1 MRFTFNKS
9 LLVASVLLAVS
20 SQSAFATNGMAPIGL
35 GITQKAMG
43 GAAVATSENTM
54 NAGTNPASL
63 SNVDAGWDIGA
74 EVFMP
79 DRGATISGNNMGGG
93 MTADGSYDG
102 NGKDMF
108 LIPEGGYKRQL
119 SDKHSVGVVV
129 YGNGGM
135 NSSYDKAIP
144 LFDATGVN
152 KPGINLE
159 QLVVAPTWS
168 TKINENNSVG
178 VSLNLAYQRFSA
190 NGLQNF
196 TAPVGSLQQAS
207 SSPNDVTDRGNDAS
221 TGVGA
226 TIGWQGKLSPTV
238 TAGVA
243 YRSKTNMGKLDKY
256 KGLFAEQGD
265 LDMPA
270 ATTVGIAW
278 QATPKTLIATDIQ
291 KIEYSKV
298 KAMAN
303 TNTAGGLLGS
313 DNGSGFGWKDQTVY
327 KIGVKH
333 QVKPNF
339 AVLAGYNHAKNPLQ
353 SSQTLFNVL
362 APATVEDH
370 VTLGGEWKLN
380 NKASLTA
387 AYTHAFDKGV
397 NGSNSIHPTQQ
408 GGGEA
413 NLNMEQNAVGIAYS
427 VKF

>member
-9 LLVASVLLAVS
+9 LLVASVLLAIS

-79 DRGATISGNNMGGG
+79 DRGATITGSGFSDGSFSGNE
-93 MTADGSYDG
+93 
-102 NGKDMF
+102 KDTF

-119 SDKHSVGVVV
+119 NDKNSVGVVV

-144 LFDATGVN
+144 IFGSTKA
-152 KPGINLE
+152 GINLE

-196 TAPVGSLQQAS
+196 TAPVGNPQQAS
-207 SSPNDVTDRGNDAS
+207 SSPNDVTDKGNDAS

-303 TNTAGGLLGS
+303 LNPGTNLLGT
-313 DNGSGFGWKDQTVY
+313 DGGSGFGWKDQTVY

-333 QVKPNF
+333 QVNSKF
-339 AVLAGYNHAKNPLQ
+339 AALAGYNHAKNPLQ

-380 NKASLTA
+380 DKASLTA

-397 NGSNSIHPTQQ
+397 NGSNSIGT
-408 GGGEA
+408 GGEA

>member
-9 LLVASVLLAVS
+9 LLVASVLLAIS
-20 SQSAFATNGMAPIGL
+20 SQSAFATNGMAPIGV

-43 GAAVATSENTM
+43 GAAAATSENTM
-54 NAGTNPASL
+54 NAATNPASL
-63 SNVDAGWDIGA
+63 SNVADGWDIGA

-79 DRGATISGNNMGGG
+79 DRGATITGNLGPGV
-93 MTADGSYDG
+93 DGAYNG
-102 NGKDMF
+102 NEKDMF

-119 SDKHSVGVVV
+119 NDKHSVGVVV

-135 NSSYDKAIP
+135 NSSYDRAIP
-144 LFDATGVN
+144 LFNMTDSTKA
-152 KPGINLE
+152 GINLE

-168 TKINENNSVG
+168 AKINENNSIG
-178 VSLNLAYQRFSA
+178 VSVNLAYQQFSA
-190 NGLQNF
+190 TGLRNF
-196 TAPVGSLQQAS
+196 SDMLGAS
-207 SSPNDVTDRGNDAS
+207 ADPGNLTDRGTDS
-221 TGVGA
+221 SSGIGA

-270 ATTVGIAW
+270 ATTAGIAW
-278 QATPKTLIATDIQ
+278 QATPKTLIAADVQ
-291 KIEYSKV
+291 QIEYSKI
-298 KAMAN
+298 KSMAN
-303 TNTAGGLLGS
+303 DNTFLTIPTQLGA
-313 DNGSGFGWKDQTVY
+313 DNGPGFGWKDQTVY

-339 AVLAGYNHAKNPLQ
+339 AVLAGYNHAKNPLK
-353 SSQTLFNVL
+353 STQTLFNVL

-380 NKASLTA
+380 NKANLTA
-387 AYTHAFDKGV
+387 TYTHAFDKSV
-397 NGSNSIHPTQQ
+397 NGTGPSIPGGF
-408 GGGEA
+408 GGGDA

>member
-9 LLVASVLLAVS
+9 LLVASVLLAIS

-79 DRGATISGNNMGGG
+79 DRSATITGTGFSDGKFNGNE
-93 MTADGSYDG
+93 
-102 NGKDMF
+102 KEMF

-119 SDKHSVGVVV
+119 NDKHSVGVVV

-135 NSSYDKAIP
+135 NTSYDRAIP
-144 LFDATGVN
+144 LFGNTNA
-152 KPGINLE
+152 GISLE

-168 TKINENNSVG
+168 AKINENNSVG
-178 VSLNLAYQRFSA
+178 VSVNLAYQQFSA

-196 TAPVGSLQQAS
+196 IGFS
-207 SSPNDVTDRGNDAS
+207 SSGGNLTDRGTDS
-221 TGVGA
+221 SSGIGA
-226 TIGWQGKLSPTV
+226 TVGWQGKLSPTV
-238 TAGVA
+238 TAGVS

-270 ATTVGIAW
+270 ATTAGIAW
-278 QATPKTLIATDIQ
+278 QATPKTLIAADVQ
-291 KIEYSKV
+291 QIEYSKI

-303 TNTAGGLLGS
+303 DNTFLTAPTLLGA
-313 DNGSGFGWKDQTVY
+313 DNGPGFGWKDQTVY

-339 AVLAGYNHAKNPLQ
+339 AVLAGYNHAKNPLK
-353 SSQTLFNVL
+353 SSQTQFNIL

-380 NKASLTA
+380 DKASLTA

-397 NGSNSIHPTQQ
+397 NGSGSILPA
-408 GGGEA
+408 GEA

>member
-1 MRFTFNKS
+1 MRFIFNKS
-9 LLVASVLLAVS
+9 LLVASVLLAIS

-79 DRGATISGNNMGGG
+79 DRGATITGSGFSDGSFSGNE
-93 MTADGSYDG
+93 
-102 NGKDMF
+102 KDTF

-119 SDKHSVGVVV
+119 NDKNSVGVVV

-144 LFDATGVN
+144 IFGSTKA
-152 KPGINLE
+152 GINLE

-196 TAPVGSLQQAS
+196 TAPVGNPQQAS
-207 SSPNDVTDRGNDAS
+207 SSPNDVTDKGNDAS

-303 TNTAGGLLGS
+303 LNPGTNLLGT
-313 DNGSGFGWKDQTVY
+313 DGGSGFGWKDQTVY

-333 QVKPNF
+333 QVNSKF
-339 AVLAGYNHAKNPLQ
+339 AALAGYNHAKNPLQ

-380 NKASLTA
+380 DKASLTA

-397 NGSNSIHPTQQ
+397 NGSNSIGT
-408 GGGEA
+408 GGEA

>member
-9 LLVASVLLAVS
+9 LLVASVLLAIS

-79 DRGATISGNNMGGG
+79 DRGATITGTPGGFSDGTFNGNE
-93 MTADGSYDG
+93 
-102 NGKDMF
+102 KEMF

-119 SDKHSVGVVV
+119 NDKHSVGVVV

-144 LFDATGVN
+144 LFDMSGAN
-152 KPGINLE
+152 KAGISLE

-178 VSLNLAYQRFSA
+178 ISLNLAYQRFSA
-190 NGLQNF
+190 TGLQNF
-196 TAPVGSLQQAS
+196 DAPFQTTSQG
-207 SSPNDVTDRGNDAS
+207 NVTNKGNDAS

-270 ATTVGIAW
+270 ATTAGIVW
-278 QATPKTLIATDIQ
+278 QATPKTLVAADVQ
-291 KIEYSKV
+291 QIEYSKV

-303 TNTAGGLLGS
+303 DNSTLNGMPANLGA

-333 QVKPNF
+333 QVRPDF
-339 AVLAGYNHAKNPLQ
+339 AVLAGYNHAKNPLK
-353 SSQTLFNVL
+353 SGQTLFNVL

-380 NKASLTA
+380 NKANLTA
-387 AYTHAFDKGV
+387 AYTHAFGKDV
-397 NGSNSIHPTQQ
+397 NGTGSVPAGF

>member
-9 LLVASVLLAVS
+9 LLVASVLLAIS
-20 SQSAFATNGMAPIGL
+20 SQSAFATNGMAPIGV

-43 GAAVATSENTM
+43 GAAAATSENTM
-54 NAGTNPASL
+54 NAATNPASL
-63 SNVDAGWDIGA
+63 SNVADGWDIGA

-79 DRGATISGNNMGGG
+79 DRGATITGNPGPGIN
-93 MTADGSYDG
+93 GSYDG
-102 NGKDMF
+102 NEKDMF
-108 LIPEGGYKRQL
+108 LIPEAGYKRQL
-119 SDKHSVGVVV
+119 KGNHSVGVVV

-135 NSSYDKAIP
+135 NSSYDRPVP
-144 LFDATGVN
+144 LFGNTNA
-152 KPGINLE
+152 GINLE
-159 QLVVAPTWS
+159 QLVIAPTWS

-190 NGLQNF
+190 TGLQNF
-196 TAPVGSLQQAS
+196 DAPFQTTSRG
-207 SSPNDVTDRGNDAS
+207 NVTDNGNDSS

-226 TIGWQGKLSPTV
+226 PIGWQGKLSPTV

-243 YRSKTNMGKLDKY
+243 YRSKTNMGKFDKY

-278 QATPKTLIATDIQ
+278 QATPKTLIAADVQ
-291 KIEYSKV
+291 QIEYSKV

-303 TNTAGGLLGS
+303 DNSTLNGMPANLGA

-339 AVLAGYNHAKNPLQ
+339 AVLAGYNHATNPLK

-380 NKASLTA
+380 NKANLTA
-387 AYTHAFDKGV
+387 TYAHAFDKNV
-397 NGSNSIHPTQQ
+397 NGTGPSIPA
-408 GGGEA
+408 GFGYGDA

>member
-9 LLVASVLLAVS
+9 LLVASVLLAIS

-79 DRGATISGNNMGGG
+79 DRGATITGTPGGFSDGTFNGNE
-93 MTADGSYDG
+93 
-102 NGKDMF
+102 KEMF

-119 SDKHSVGVVV
+119 NDKHSVGVVV

-144 LFDATGVN
+144 LFDMSGAN
-152 KPGINLE
+152 KAGISLE

-178 VSLNLAYQRFSA
+178 ISLNLAYQRFSA
-190 NGLQNF
+190 TGLQNF
-196 TAPVGSLQQAS
+196 DAPFQTTSQG
-207 SSPNDVTDRGNDAS
+207 NVTNKGNDAS

-270 ATTVGIAW
+270 ATTAGIAW
-278 QATPKTLIATDIQ
+278 QATPKTLVAADVQ
-291 KIEYSKV
+291 QIEYSKV

-303 TNTAGGLLGS
+303 DNSTLNGMPANLGA

-333 QVKPNF
+333 QVRPDF
-339 AVLAGYNHAKNPLQ
+339 AVLAGYNHAKNPLK
-353 SSQTLFNVL
+353 SGQTLFNVL

-380 NKASLTA
+380 NKANLTA
-387 AYTHAFDKGV
+387 AYTHAFGKDV
-397 NGSNSIHPTQQ
+397 NGTGSVPAGF

>member
-9 LLVASVLLAVS
+9 LLVASVLLAIS

-63 SNVDAGWDIGA
+63 SNVADGWDIGA

-79 DRGATISGNNMGGG
+79 DRGATITGTPGGFSDGTFNGNE
-93 MTADGSYDG
+93 
-102 NGKDMF
+102 KEMF

-119 SDKHSVGVVV
+119 NDKHSVGVVV

-144 LFDATGVN
+144 LFDMSGAN
-152 KPGINLE
+152 KAGISLE

-178 VSLNLAYQRFSA
+178 ISLNLAYQRFSA
-190 NGLQNF
+190 TGLQNF
-196 TAPVGSLQQAS
+196 DAPFQTTSQG
-207 SSPNDVTDRGNDAS
+207 NVTNKGNDAS

-270 ATTVGIAW
+270 ATTAGIAW
-278 QATPKTLIATDIQ
+278 QATPKTLVAADVQ
-291 KIEYSKV
+291 QIEYSKV

-303 TNTAGGLLGS
+303 DNSTLNGMPANLGA

-333 QVKPNF
+333 QVRPDF
-339 AVLAGYNHAKNPLQ
+339 AVLAGYNHAKNPLK
-353 SSQTLFNVL
+353 SGQTLFNVL

-380 NKASLTA
+380 NKANLTA
-387 AYTHAFDKGV
+387 AYTHAFGKDV
-397 NGSNSIHPTQQ
+397 NGTGSVPAGF

>member
-9 LLVASVLLAVS
+9 LLVASVLLAIS

-79 DRGATISGNNMGGG
+79 DRSATITGTGFSDGKFNGNE
-93 MTADGSYDG
+93 
-102 NGKDMF
+102 KEMF

-119 SDKHSVGVVV
+119 NDKHSVGVVV

-144 LFDATGVN
+144 LFDMSGAN
-152 KPGINLE
+152 KAGISLE

-178 VSLNLAYQRFSA
+178 ISLNLAYQRFSA
-190 NGLQNF
+190 TGLQNF
-196 TAPVGSLQQAS
+196 DAPFQTTSQG
-207 SSPNDVTDRGNDAS
+207 NVTNKGNDAS

-270 ATTVGIAW
+270 ATTAGIAW
-278 QATPKTLIATDIQ
+278 QATPKTLVAADVQ
-291 KIEYSKV
+291 QIEYSKV

-303 TNTAGGLLGS
+303 DNSTLNGMPANLGA

-333 QVKPNF
+333 QVRPDF
-339 AVLAGYNHAKNPLQ
+339 AVLAGYNHAKNPLK
-353 SSQTLFNVL
+353 SGQTLFNVL

-380 NKASLTA
+380 NKANLTA
-387 AYTHAFDKGV
+387 AYTHAFGKDV
-397 NGSNSIHPTQQ
+397 NGTGSVPAGF

-413 NLNMEQNAVGIAYS
+413 NLNMEQNAVGVPYS

>member
-9 LLVASVLLAVS
+9 LLVASVLLAIS

-79 DRGATISGNNMGGG
+79 DRGATITGSGFSDGSFSGNE
-93 MTADGSYDG
+93 
-102 NGKDMF
+102 KDTF

-119 SDKHSVGVVV
+119 NDKNSVGVVV

-144 LFDATGVN
+144 LFDMSGAN
-152 KPGINLE
+152 KAGISLE

-178 VSLNLAYQRFSA
+178 ISLNLAYQRFSA
-190 NGLQNF
+190 TGLQNF
-196 TAPVGSLQQAS
+196 DAPFQTTSQG
-207 SSPNDVTDRGNDAS
+207 NVTNKGNDAS

-270 ATTVGIAW
+270 ATTAGIAW
-278 QATPKTLIATDIQ
+278 QATPKTLIAADVQ
-291 KIEYSKV
+291 QIEYSKV

-303 TNTAGGLLGS
+303 DNSTLNGMPANLGA

-333 QVKPNF
+333 QVRPDF
-339 AVLAGYNHAKNPLQ
+339 AVLAGYNHAKNPLK
-353 SSQTLFNVL
+353 SGQTLFNVL

-380 NKASLTA
+380 NKANLTA
-387 AYTHAFDKGV
+387 AYTHAFGKDV
-397 NGSNSIHPTQQ
+397 NGTGSVPAGF

>member
-9 LLVASVLLAVS
+9 LLVASVLLAIS
-20 SQSAFATNGMAPIGL
+20 SQSAFATNGMAPIGV

-43 GAAVATSENTM
+43 GAAAATSENTM
-54 NAGTNPASL
+54 NAATNPASL

-79 DRGATISGNNMGGG
+79 DRGATITGTPGGFSDGTFNGNE
-93 MTADGSYDG
+93 
-102 NGKDMF
+102 KEMF

-119 SDKHSVGVVV
+119 NDKHSVGVVV

-144 LFDATGVN
+144 IFDMSGAN
-152 KPGINLE
+152 KAGINLE

-168 TKINENNSVG
+168 AKINENNSVG
-178 VSLNLAYQRFSA
+178 VSVNLAYQQFSA
-190 NGLQNF
+190 KGLQNF
-196 TAPVGSLQQAS
+196 ALMPGASIDSNSL
-207 SSPNDVTDRGNDAS
+207 TDRGTDS
-221 TGVGA
+221 SSGIGA
-226 TIGWQGKLSPTV
+226 TVGWQGKLSPTV

-256 KGLFAEQGD
+256 RGLFAEQGD

-278 QATPKTLIATDIQ
+278 QATPKTLVATDIQ

-298 KAMAN
+298 KSMAN
-303 TNTAGGLLGS
+303 TNTAGGQLGA

-333 QVKPNF
+333 QVNPKF

-370 VTLGGEWKLN
+370 LTLGGEWKLN
-380 NKASLTA
+380 DKASLTA
-387 AYTHAFDKGV
+387 AYTHAFDKSV
-397 NGSNSIHPTQQ
+397 NGSGSINPA
-408 GGGEA
+408 GEA